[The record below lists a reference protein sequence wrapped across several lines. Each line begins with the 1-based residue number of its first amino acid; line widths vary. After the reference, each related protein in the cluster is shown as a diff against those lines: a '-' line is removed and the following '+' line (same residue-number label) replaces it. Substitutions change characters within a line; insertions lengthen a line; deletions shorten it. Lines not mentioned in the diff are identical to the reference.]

1 MDDHTTPGGVP
12 DADRVRESTAAEVL
26 HDIDEATAARI
37 DACAAQGRDAI
48 DRRLS
53 ELDGESDVERLL
65 EINASILALG
75 GLSLGVLAD
84 RRWLILPGVVLP
96 FLLQHGVQG
105 WCPPLPVMRRL
116 GARTRAEIDAERV
129 ALKALRGDFEGLGHA
144 GAGAARPR
152 AADVLAAVRA

>member
-1 MDDHTTPGGVP
+1 MDDHTAPSGVP
-12 DADRVRESTAAEVL
+12 DADRVRDSTAPEVL
-26 HDIDEATAARI
+26 DRIDEATARRI
-37 DACAAQGRDAI
+37 DDCAAQGRAAI
-48 DRRLS
+48 DDRLR

-65 EINASILALG
+65 EINASILALA

-84 RRWLILPGVVLP
+84 RRWLALPGVVLP

-116 GARTRAEIDAERV
+116 GIRTRAEIDAERV
-129 ALKALRGDFEGLGHA
+129 ALKILRGDFEGLGHA
-144 GAGAARPR
+144 GPGAVRPR